1 MHLSVLPLPLSC
13 TVNTAST
20 PIIEIGQSVF
30 KKNIR
35 LRTKIGISPLTL
47 SGITVQSDTGLGGN
61 PFSN

>member
-20 PIIEIGQSVF
+20 PIIEIGESVF

-47 SGITVQSDTGLGGN
+47 SGITVQLDTGFSGN
-61 PFSN
+61 PSSN

>member
-1 MHLSVLPLPLSC
+1 MHISSIPLPLNC

-20 PIIEIGQSVF
+20 PIIEIGESVF

-47 SGITVQSDTGLGGN
+47 SGITVQLDAGFSGN
-61 PFSN
+61 PSSN